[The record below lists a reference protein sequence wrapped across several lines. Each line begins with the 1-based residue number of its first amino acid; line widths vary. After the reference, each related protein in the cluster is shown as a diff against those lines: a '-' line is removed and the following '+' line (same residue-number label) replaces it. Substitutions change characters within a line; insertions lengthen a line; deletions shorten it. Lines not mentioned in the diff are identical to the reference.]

1 MFGRAT
7 PRRAAIYVL
16 AGTLTLAACGAEHD
30 VLTSGAAT
38 AGDLVRG
45 AASEPSAT
53 SAVPSPATT
62 GTSASPALAKAKV
75 VAAETTTTAAETTTS
90 EAEPSST
97 AAPATTAA
105 TAAEPSAEALAAAG
119 GAAGEAVG
127 EAPAPPTTLG
137 APVIENRS
145 SCRQG
150 LDGSVAVMVIPSIS
164 YVCPVFR
171 GGQRTIDSGAA
182 TWFTGWPD
190 RSEQASTI
198 GGPGTVWMAGHRT
211 SHGAPFF
218 EIPNIADGADV
229 TFFVGAEAVTYRIV
243 GRMMFTVDSAGFVL
257 SDTDG
262 DGDLEGS
269 AQAGYR
275 AIFRDDLGGG
285 MVPRLVLQ
293 TCDGRDGRWIL
304 YADRVA

>member
-1 MFGRAT
+1 
-7 PRRAAIYVL
+7 VL
-16 AGTLTLAACGAEHD
+16 
-30 VLTSGAAT
+30 
-38 AGDLVRG
+38 
-45 AASEPSAT
+45 
-53 SAVPSPATT
+53 
-62 GTSASPALAKAKV
+62 
-75 VAAETTTTAAETTTS
+75 
-90 EAEPSST
+90 
-97 AAPATTAA
+97 
-105 TAAEPSAEALAAAG
+105 
-119 GAAGEAVG
+119 
-127 EAPAPPTTLG
+127 
-137 APVIENRS
+137 ENRS

-150 LDGSVAVMVIPSIS
+150 LEGSTAVMVIPSIG

-190 RSEQASTI
+190 RSEQASVI

-211 SHGAPFF
+211 SHGAPFL
-218 EIPNIADGADV
+218 EIPNIPDGADV
-229 TFFVGAEAVTYRIV
+229 TFFVGAETVTYRIV

-285 MVPRLVLQ
+285 MAPRLVLQ